1 MQISDCSSFKKSEN
15 LSYFGLLKLMTQSPH
30 LWKPL
35 FVAVKPY
42 TLNVIYVFKDLA
54 QPPTSP
60 DELQAKTY
68 GLFVTFVMGYRD
80 CTGKV
85 NVMVTYDTSAL

>member
-1 MQISDCSSFKKSEN
+1 M
-15 LSYFGLLKLMTQSPH
+15 
-30 LWKPL
+30 
-35 FVAVKPY
+35 
-42 TLNVIYVFKDLA
+42 DLA

-68 GLFVTFVMGYRD
+68 GLFVTFVMGYTD

-85 NVMVTYDTSAL
+85 HVMVTYDTSAL

>member
-1 MQISDCSSFKKSEN
+1 
-15 LSYFGLLKLMTQSPH
+15 MTQSPH
-30 LWKPL
+30 LWNPL

-42 TLNVIYVFKDLA
+42 TLNVIHVFMDLA

-68 GLFVTFVMGYRD
+68 GLFVTFVMGYTD

-85 NVMVTYDTSAL
+85 HVMVTYDTSTL